1 MIPDWL
7 TPLATQ
13 LPNLRAEDLSRHPI
27 PEGASNAAAVL
38 ILFGPNDD
46 HGDLLIIERAST
58 MAAHAGQPAFPG
70 GRIEESDSS
79 RVATALREAQE
90 ETGLNPS
97 SVHVIGELPELWL
110 PPSGFRVTPVVG
122 WWHDPHEL
130 APTATGEVTAIHR
143 VPIREL
149 ASRDNRVSVRH
160 PSAGYVGPGFEISN
174 MLIWGF
180 TGGLVAGLIRIG
192 GWSQPWDIDRI
203 VEVRPL
209 KEST

>member
-7 TPLATQ
+7 STLAAQ

-27 PEGASNAAAVL
+27 PQGASKAAAVL
-38 ILFGPNDD
+38 ILFGPNED

-70 GRIEESDSS
+70 GRIEDSDNS
-79 RVATALREAQE
+79 RVETALREAQE
-90 ETGLNPS
+90 ETGLDPQ
-97 SVHVIGELPELWL
+97 SVHIIGELPELWL

-122 WWHDPHEL
+122 WWHTPHEL

-143 VPIREL
+143 VALRDL
-149 ASRDNRVSVRH
+149 ALSKHRVSVRH

-180 TGGLVAGLIRIG
+180 TGGLVAGLLRIG
-192 GWSQPWDIDRI
+192 GWSEPWDIDRI
-203 VEVRPL
+203 VEVKPL
-209 KEST
+209 KETT